1 MIEEQEARLA
11 AMLAASPRVMTV
23 LEGMREIGLPDP
35 LLVSGAVY
43 QTAWNAITGRPCDYG
58 IKDFDAVF
66 FDPDT
71 SWNAEDVWI
80 RKAAAFFEPPLDAL
94 VEVRN
99 QARVHIWFPAKHGEP
114 YPPLASSA
122 ESLER
127 FVCPAFAVGAR
138 LAPEGEV
145 EIVAPFGLDDL
156 FSMILRPNPRR
167 QLATGWERVVQSAS
181 ARWPELTIVGPGTSQ
196 PAAAPPT

>member
-1 MIEEQEARLA
+1 MIEEQKARLA
-11 AMLAASPRVMTV
+11 AILAASPRVMTV
-23 LEGMREIGLPDP
+23 LAGIREIGLPDP

-71 SWNAEDVWI
+71 SWDAEDVWI
-80 RKAAAFFEPPLDAL
+80 RKAAGFFAPPLDAL

-99 QARVHIWFPAKHGEP
+99 QARVHIWFPDKYGEA
-114 YPPLASSA
+114 YAPLKNSA

-127 FVCPAFAVGAR
+127 FVCPAFSVGAR
-138 LAPEGEV
+138 LDADGAV
-145 EIVAPFGLDDL
+145 EIEAPFGLDDL
-156 FSMILRPNPRR
+156 FSMRLRPNPTRP
-167 QLATGWERVVQSAS
+167 LATFWNKVTESARG
-181 ARWPELTIVGPGTSQ
+181 RWPELNIDQ
-196 PAAAPPT
+196 PA